1 MCGLC
6 GWPLTDHQAALVSHF
21 ANEDIVQAN
30 ERVVLLSPFTPGDT
44 SNRWSSPQ
52 LDADVQGMWWV
63 CRVGK
68 GAVCGACKV

>member
-1 MCGLC
+1 
-6 GWPLTDHQAALVSHF
+6 VSHF

-52 LDADVQGMWWV
+52 LDADVQGMW
-63 CRVGK
+63 
-68 GAVCGACKV
+68 